1 MKFMKFT
8 LSRLFLILVLL
19 GIILFV
25 LRPLEDPDFWWHIK
39 TGELILQNQQIPHFD
54 TYSFTASGSPWIAHE
69 WLSELVL
76 FLLYNAGGIILTTL
90 VFSAL
95 ILAAFWLSFFRIE
108 DKRNLYAAGGALLLG
123 AILSTPVLW
132 PRPQIFSILYMS
144 TFLVL
149 LDRYLKTDKIGN
161 LIPLPVIMLFWV
173 NQHGAFII
181 GLGVLGIFIVGRL
194 VDGLIRILQQKR
206 GFKGF
211 IDKPLSTLVLAL
223 IACTLVTL
231 VNPNGIRILVYP
243 FQTVNDASL
252 QQFNQ
257 EWASPDFHERTW
269 IPLAVMY
276 LSLIAFGLKSKRSIS
291 TTNVILVLVFG
302 FMALSALKHVA
313 LFALVAIPVLAD
325 QISSVIPFTE
335 NQPQKDRFV
344 KPFSIVVLLG
354 VVILFVNTLVHLA
367 QKQEITNRD
376 RFPVDAV
383 NYMTENQINGRIFNS
398 YNWGGYMIWNLYPQ
412 YKVYVDG
419 RCDMYG
425 AEFVTHYVD
434 IYFAKPGWEES
445 LDKEKIDYVL
455 VEQGTYI
462 AAALQQ
468 TNGWQLLYED
478 EVSVLYTR
486 N

>member
-1 MKFMKFT
+1 MKFT
-8 LSRLFLILVLL
+8 LSKLFLLLVLL
-19 GIILFV
+19 GIFLFV

-54 TYSFTASGSPWIAHE
+54 TYSFTASGRPWIAHE

-95 ILAAFWLSFFRIE
+95 ILAAFLLTFFRIE

-144 TFLVL
+144 IFLVL
-149 LDRYLKTDKIGN
+149 LDRYMKTDKIGN

-181 GLGVLGIFIVGRL
+181 GLGVIGIFIVGRL
-194 VDGLIRILQQKR
+194 VDGLIRILQQKK

-211 IDKPLSTLVLAL
+211 IDKPLFTLVLAL
-223 IACTLVTL
+223 ITCILVTL

-243 FQTVNDASL
+243 FQTINDASL

-291 TTNVILVLVFG
+291 TTNVLLVLVFG

-325 QISSVIPFTE
+325 QMSSVIPFTE

-354 VVILFVNTLVHLA
+354 VIILFVNTLVHLA

-425 AEFVTHYVD
+425 AEFVKHYVD

-462 AAALQQ
+462 ASALQQ
-468 TNGWQLLYED
+468 TNGWQLMYED

>member
-1 MKFMKFT
+1 MKFT